1 MLFCRKRRDPRGYLA
16 AELSLFANGNNV
28 IPFASF
34 NRLQEEVSCNWL
46 LLQTNITTRKY

>member
-1 MLFCRKRRDPRGYLA
+1 MLHCWEHRDPRGYLG
-16 AELSLFANGNNV
+16 AELSLFVNGNNV